1 MTHQRLQ
8 MPEDLTEALALGA
21 NAAAE
26 LSLAMKEVGCVAAH
40 MGNPNYAPVGITK
53 HKSPK
58 RTFKKVSVRRQKALR
73 HRLDFQRANYR
84 PT

>member
-73 HRLDFQRANYR
+73 HRLDFQTANYW